1 MAMNR
6 SCTGRKRC
14 GQHGIVLLEALVAIL
29 IFVIGVL
36 GVVGLQASMT
46 QAQTSAKFRG
56 DASYLAAQLMGT
68 MWGDIPNLDSYATG
82 QCESYARCNDWKT
95 KVAEL
100 LPGGTIGVTVAGGLV
115 VVTISWTVPGE
126 GLHNYTASTA
136 IRT

>member
-1 MAMNR
+1 MKTNR
-6 SCTGRKRC
+6 TFTPGKRRAQQ
-14 GQHGIVLLEALVAIL
+14 GVVLLEALVAIL

-36 GVVGLQASMT
+36 GIVGLQASMT

-56 DASYLAAQLMGT
+56 DASYLATQLIGT
-68 MWGDIPNLDSYATG
+68 MWGDIPNLNSYATG
-82 QCESYARCNDWKT
+82 QCASYARCNDWKT

-100 LPGGTIGVTVAGGLV
+100 LPEGTVGVTVAGGLV
-115 VVTISWTVPGE
+115 VVTINWTVPGE

>member
-1 MAMNR
+1 MRTKGTLAP
-6 SCTGRKRC
+6 RKKRVPR
-14 GQHGIVLLEALVAIL
+14 GIVLLEALVAIL

-36 GVVGLQASMT
+36 GIVGLQASMT

-56 DASYLAAQLMGT
+56 DASYLATQLIGT
-68 MWGDIPNLDSYATG
+68 MWGDIPNLNSYATG
-82 QCESYARCNDWKT
+82 QCASYARCNDWKT

-100 LPGGTIGVTVAGGLV
+100 LPGGTVDVTVIGGLV
-115 VVTISWTVPGE
+115 VVTINWTVPGE